1 MQLFDGGPLTDQRA
15 VIGLTFLELVRLGVL
30 RPGDPRIVQFAH
42 RRGSAA
48 GLLRPQRAALA
59 PREFR
64 WIRRKGADG
73 SEWEPTDAGSGITHG
88 RGWPLLTGERGEY
101 QLAVGAGAQ
110 SDLDTVP
117 VHATSRVGCFRS
129 MCGTTSRRPAPDRTS
144 SPASRTFSA
153 TPLAWRTRSPSASR
167 GPSTPAP
174 RSRRPNRSLAA
185 TRARSAV
192 TDPCSVGTASTW
204 ARWELVS
211 PQLTRRT
218 APVSPATRVVASGPA
233 EAARCSRRP
242 PRGSALPMNSIYLPA
257 RSPRAGNAA
266 S

>member
-1 MQLFDGGPLTDQRA
+1 MDTAKR
-15 VIGLTFLELVRLGVL
+15 
-30 RPGDPRIVQFAH
+30 
-42 RRGSAA
+42 
-48 GLLRPQRAALA
+48 
-59 PREFR
+59 
-64 WIRRKGADG
+64 ADG

-153 TPLAWRTRSPSASR
+153 TPRAWRPRSPSASR

-192 TDPCSVGTASTW
+192 TDPGSVGTASIW

-218 APVSPATRVVASGPA
+218 APVGPATRVVASRPA
-233 EAARCSRRP
+233 AAAWCSRRP
-242 PRGSALPMNSIYLPA
+242 PRGSAPNELDLPPDKITS
-257 RSPRAGNAA
+257 SWEAA